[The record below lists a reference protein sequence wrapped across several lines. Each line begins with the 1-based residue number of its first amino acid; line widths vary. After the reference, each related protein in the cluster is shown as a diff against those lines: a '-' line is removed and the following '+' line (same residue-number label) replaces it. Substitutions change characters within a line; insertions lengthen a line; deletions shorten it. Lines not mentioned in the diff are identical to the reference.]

1 MRQIFIY
8 SCLIF
13 IAFSCSKDSID
24 ELNVL
29 PPELAWEKSI
39 YQIYE
44 YDDSLRQNII
54 IHQIQENKYA
64 IERTSDN
71 GFVIA
76 VNGYIDK
83 YNAEGDSLWSKN
95 FSGEVSAIQILT
107 NNEYLLGGTKDGN
120 IWIAKT
126 DDNWN
131 ILWEQSL
138 GTSVKEVTAM
148 EETPDGV
155 VIAGLNGSNSWLTK
169 LDDNGTILWEQKFE
183 RSGLEEIQAVEI
195 AQNGNILTIGNAG
208 DIGIYPLKGGTDIW
222 ITNISADGNI
232 IWEKIY
238 GGAGNDE
245 GHGIQQNADG
255 NFIISGQNTEKYN
268 NSWIATIDETG
279 TVQSEDRKG
288 NSNFH
293 IFDEMPNGD
302 FILLGTY
309 YTNGFMG
316 TGSSFL
322 SFAKIND
329 NAERV
334 WQRNV
339 PTYYSFNENR
349 SIAATQLTDGSYVT
363 LTTDSDFDDGFYSLY
378 KIMAE

>member
-29 PPELAWEKSI
+29 PPELAWEKGI